1 MTKVL
6 VKYYNKNVFLQ
17 TPELEDTKI
26 RLVEELLMESSLSLQ
41 EMFITDHFRTA
52 IALASN
58 TNEDNIIILSTN
70 VTYF

>member
-1 MTKVL
+1 
-6 VKYYNKNVFLQ
+6 
-17 TPELEDTKI
+17 
-26 RLVEELLMESSLSLQ
+26 
-41 EMFITDHFRTA
+41 MFITDHFRTA

>member
-6 VKYYNKNVFLQ
+6 VKYYNKNVFIQ
-17 TPELEDTKI
+17 TPELNDTKV
-26 RLVEELLMESSLSLQ
+26 RLVEELLIESSLSFQ
-41 EMFITDHFRTA
+41 EMVITDHFRTA